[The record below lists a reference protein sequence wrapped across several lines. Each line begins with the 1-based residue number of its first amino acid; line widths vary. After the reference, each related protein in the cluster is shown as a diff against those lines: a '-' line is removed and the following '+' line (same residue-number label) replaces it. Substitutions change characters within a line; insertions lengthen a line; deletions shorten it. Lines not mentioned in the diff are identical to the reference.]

1 KENLVCVCVCVCVKQ
16 IRPLPLC
23 SSISLQIH
31 SIQMPINSTFTFN
44 SNFNFNFKFIHRSSP
59 SSLSLNNFSIS
70 SSPSRFLLRF
80 CTTRLSSALS
90 HAPPLPPPENETPPF
105 CLFSDFEVNVLGYP
119 KVKVLREK
127 MDLIGIVCDEHC
139 IPGKYYCLFC
149 PKIYSRL
156 TVQGWSFNG
165 EELISSCDSNWIFAD
180 GRLAFNGFSKT
191 EKMVGRSSKES
202 LVLEPLCDEMFFY
215 MVRAPPVMSFLGAG
229 LISYFSM
236 RMISQETLERN
247 VVMQVVGRQVAIA
260 FTYRQNG
267 QLVGCKYRTMDKR
280 FWQEKGTAKFLY
292 GIDDINDA
300 DELIIVIHLLSS
312 TFRNILYIPLKV
324 EGEMDKLSVEEAGF
338 LNCISV
344 PGGAPSKVSTDTIP
358 PIEKREAVKH
368 NFEKPDTLRMD
379 FWKHPQKDSAY
390 QYLWGCKDYLD
401 KVSRIILATDSD
413 VPGQALAEELARRLG
428 KHRCWR
434 VDWPYKDGFNR
445 FKDANEV
452 TFLLSIVIHKVF
464 APLKV
469 ASELYNRN
477 E

>member
-1 KENLVCVCVCVCVKQ
+1 
-16 IRPLPLC
+16 
-23 SSISLQIH
+23 
-31 SIQMPINSTFTFN
+31 MPINSTFTFN

-90 HAPPLPPPENETPPF
+90 HAPPLPPP
-105 CLFSDFEVNVLGYP
+105 
-119 KVKVLREK
+119 VKVLREK

-149 PKIYSRL
+149 PKCKGGRL
-156 TVQGWSFNG
+156 MERSLSLHVIPTGDFAMWRCFRFECGWAG
-165 EELISSCDSNWIFAD
+165 RIFAD

-202 LVLEPLCDEMFFY
+202 LVLEPLCDE
-215 MVRAPPVMSFLGAG
+215 

-300 DELIIVIHLLSS
+300 DELIIV
-312 TFRNILYIPLKV
+312 

-358 PIEKREAVKH
+358 PIE
-368 NFEKPDTLRMD
+368 
-379 FWKHPQKDSAY
+379 KDSAY

-452 TFLLSIVIHKVF
+452 LVHLGPDALKNAIQDAKFYQLSISISIQKEEGLFQEH
-464 APLKV
+464 
-469 ASELYNRN
+469 
-477 E
+477 